1 MFPSTSLSLSIGT
14 FIFLGRIPRSW
25 INGSKGFVS
34 ILTDVARLLPQM
46 AAELHMYQ
54 SGLFSIFLP
63 ALESTARFSYVS
75 QSSGCNV
82 LLLL

>member
-1 MFPSTSLSLSIGT
+1 MFQSTSLSLSIGI
-14 FIFLGRIPRSW
+14 FIFLGRIPRSR

-34 ILTDVARLLPQM
+34 ILTDVARLLSQM
-46 AAELHMYQ
+46 VAKLHMYQ

-63 ALESTARFSYVS
+63 ALESIARFSYVS
-75 QSSGCNV
+75 RSDGCNV